1 MNKFNKKDLLYI
13 SILVISFFVFFL
25 IIVNNKY
32 YFGSAVDWYSQHIA
46 FPEYFRSL
54 FYKTKNLFPSF
65 AFHIG
70 SGQNIYNFSY
80 YGFLSPIVLI
90 SYLLPFID
98 MTNYII
104 ISTIV
109 SVLISA
115 VLIYFFIKKHGF
127 SPRIS
132 FLVAF
137 LFLFATS
144 LSFHSHRHI
153 MFINYMPFL
162 IMGFYGVDRKL
173 IKHKSGLLT
182 ISVFLLAMTSYY
194 YSICG
199 IISLVIY
206 GVYRYLSINK
216 EITWKKFFKD
226 GIFFV
231 LPILIGVLMAGII
244 LIPTFYVILNGRGET
259 FNSITLKNLFI
270 PGAHISYFVYD
281 SYGIGLTSIV
291 ILAIINLFNKKNKE
305 QLFLGIVLALTLLF
319 PFINYILNGTMYIDA
334 KVLIPFL
341 PLCIIAIAILFKNL
355 FNNNFNYKRTL
366 IIFILISIF
375 ANFSG
380 YQKILYLID
389 VLVVVGSLLLYKKFK
404 KEIFM
409 VVFLCLV
416 SFIVSVSISK
426 YDELVVK
433 ESAIKET
440 SSIKETIDYITNLDS
455 SYYRINDG
463 LGNTTDNK
471 IYNNL
476 KYYSSTL
483 YSSIYHKGYNKFYYD
498 VMNNNVISRNRVI
511 TSSNNNVLFNIF
523 HGQKYLINK
532 NCKELQGYNYV
543 DKINNICIYQNENVL
558 PIGYASSNVMGEEE
572 YSKIP
577 YPYNVEY
584 LLNNIVVEREA
595 KTDFVSNI
603 KKIDYDLEK
612 LEKENLETSKDNDI
626 YIVTASKKAR
636 MTYKLDEENEN
647 KVLFIRFTMADNP
660 SCSEG
665 DIYITINGNKNK
677 LTCKEWKYHNQ
688 NYVFDYVI
696 ADKNLEKLNISF
708 KEGTY
713 KIKDI
718 EVYSLDYSY
727 IENLRNEV
735 DEFNITK
742 MIDDEIRGN
751 INVLESGYFTI
762 SIPYD
767 KGFRAIV
774 DVEEVEIEKVKNTFM
789 GFKIEKG
796 EHEIRFVYNSPLKNI
811 GIIVSLVG
819 TSLLILTL
827 GLELRKKY

>member
-13 SILVISFFVFFL
+13 SILIISFFIFFL
-25 IIVNNKY
+25 IIVNYKY
-32 YFGSAVDWYSQHIA
+32 YYGSTVDWYSQHIA

-54 FYKTKNLFPSF
+54 FYKTKDLFPSF

-90 SYLLPFID
+90 SYLLPFIN

-104 ISTIV
+104 ISTIT

-115 VLIYFFIKKHGF
+115 ILVYFFIKKHGF
-127 SPRIS
+127 LPRIS

-137 LFLFATS
+137 LFLFTTS
-144 LSFHSHRHI
+144 LTFHSHRHI

-173 IKHKSGLLT
+173 IKQKSTLLA
-182 ISVFLLAMTSYY
+182 ISVFFLAMTSYY

-206 GVYRYLSINK
+206 GIYRYLCVNK
-216 EITWKKFFKD
+216 TITLKKFLKD
-226 GIFFV
+226 GIIFI
-231 LPILIGVLMAGII
+231 LPILIGILMAGIV

-259 FNSITLKNLFI
+259 FNSITLKSLFM
-270 PGAHISYFVYD
+270 PGIHVSYFVYD
-281 SYGIGLTSIV
+281 SYGIGLTSLV

-305 QLFLGIVLALTLLF
+305 QLFLGIILSLTLFF

-355 FNNNFNYKRTL
+355 FNGNFNYKRTL
-366 IIFILISIF
+366 IIFILISLF
-375 ANFSG
+375 ADFSG
-380 YQKILYLID
+380 YQKILYFVD

-404 KEIFM
+404 KDIFM
-409 VVFLCLV
+409 VVFLCV
-416 SFIVSVSISK
+416 ISFTASTSISK
-426 YDELVVK
+426 YDELVTK
-433 ESAIKET
+433 KSALEETTNIKEVV
-440 SSIKETIDYITNLDS
+440 DYITDLDS

-511 TSSNNNVLFNIF
+511 TSSNNNILFNIF

-543 DKINNICIYQNENVL
+543 DKINNICLYQNENVL
-558 PIGYASSNVMGEEE
+558 PIGYASSKIMGEEE
-572 YSKIP
+572 FLKIP

-584 LLNNIVVEREA
+584 LLNNIVIKRDT

-603 KKIDYDLEK
+603 KKIDYNLKK

-626 YIVTASKKAR
+626 YTVTAYQKAR
-636 MTYKLDEENEN
+636 MTYKLDSEN
-647 KVLFIRFTMADNP
+647 KNKILFIRFKMANNP
-660 SCSEG
+660 TCSEG

-696 ADKNLEKLNISF
+696 ADKNLEKLTISF

-727 IENLRNEV
+727 IENLRNDV
-735 DEFNITK
+735 SEFNISK
-742 MIDDEIRGN
+742 MIDDEIKGN
-751 INVLESGYFTI
+751 INVLEDGYFTI

-767 KGFRAIV
+767 IGFKAFV
-774 DVEEVEIEKVKNTFM
+774 DGKEVKIEKVNNTFM

-796 EHEIRFVYNSPLKNI
+796 EHEIRFVYTSPLKNI
-811 GIIVSLVG
+811 GSIVSLFG
-819 TSLLILTL
+819 ISLFILTL
-827 GLELRKKY
+827 VLEARKKY

>member
-13 SILVISFFVFFL
+13 SILIISFFIFFL

-32 YFGSAVDWYSQHIA
+32 YYGSAVDWYSQHIA

-54 FYKTKNLFPSF
+54 FYKTKNLFPDF

-80 YGFLSPIVLI
+80 YGFLSPIVII
-90 SYLLPFID
+90 SYILPFID

-104 ISTIV
+104 FSTII

-115 VLIYFFIKKHGF
+115 ILVYFFIKKHSF

-144 LSFHSHRHI
+144 LTFHSHRHV

-173 IKHKSGLLT
+173 INGKSGLLA

-194 YSICG
+194 YSIGG
-199 IISLVIY
+199 IVSLVIY
-206 GVYRYLSINK
+206 GVYRYLYLNK
-216 EITWKKFFKD
+216 EITFKKFLKD
-226 GIFFV
+226 GILFI
-231 LPILIGVLMAGII
+231 LPILIGVLMAGIV

-259 FNSITLKNLFI
+259 FNTITLKSLLMPSI
-270 PGAHISYFVYD
+270 HISYFVYA

-291 ILAIINLFNKKNKE
+291 ILSIINLFNKKKE
-305 QLFLGIVLALTLLF
+305 QLFLGIILGLTLLF
-319 PFINYILNGTMYIDA
+319 PFINYILNGTMYIDSKA
-334 KVLIPFL
+334 LIPFL
-341 PLCIIAIAILFKNL
+341 PLCIISIAIFFKTLFS
-355 FNNNFNYKRTL
+355 NNFNYKRAL
-366 IIFILISIF
+366 IIFILVSLL
-375 ANFSG
+375 ADFSG

-389 VLVVVGSLLLYKKFK
+389 VLIVIGSLLLYRKFN

-409 VVFLCLV
+409 VVFLCII
-416 SFIVSVSISK
+416 SFLASVSISK
-426 YDELVVK
+426 YDELIIKKNAVK
-433 ESAIKET
+433 ENNNIKEA
-440 SSIKETIDYITNLDS
+440 IDYITSLDS
-455 SYYRINDG
+455 SFYRINDG

-483 YSSIYHKGYNKFYYD
+483 YSSIYNKGYNKFYYD
-498 VMNNNVISRNRVI
+498 VINNNVISRNRVI
-511 TSSNNNVLFNIF
+511 TSSNNNILFNIF

-532 NCKELQGYNYV
+532 NCKELQGYNYIN
-543 DKINNICIYQNENVL
+543 KINKICIYENKNVL
-558 PIGYASSNVMGEEE
+558 PIAYASSKLMNEEDFLN
-572 YSKIP
+572 IP
-577 YPYNVEY
+577 YPYNIEY
-584 LLNNIVVEREA
+584 LLNNIIVKRDSNTE
-595 KTDFVSNI
+595 FVSNI
-603 KKIDYDLEK
+603 KKIDYNLDKIEK
-612 LEKENLETSKDNDI
+612 MNLETFKEKNI
-626 YIVTASKKAR
+626 YKIIAHKKAK
-636 MTYKLDEENEN
+636 MTYNLEEENKN
-647 KVLFIRFTMADNP
+647 KIIFIRFTMAYNP

-665 DIYITINGNKNK
+665 DLFITINGNKNK

-708 KEGTY
+708 SEGTF

-718 EVYSLDYSY
+718 ETYSLDYSY
-727 IENLRNEV
+727 LENIRNNIS
-735 DEFNITK
+735 EFNITK
-742 MIDDEIRGN
+742 MLDDEIEGN
-751 INVLESGYFTI
+751 INVLEDGYFTI

-767 KGFRAIV
+767 QGFSAYV
-774 DVEEVEIEKVKNTFM
+774 DEEEIKIEKVNNTFM

-796 EHEIRFVYNSPLKNI
+796 EHEIKFIYKAPFKNI
-811 GIIVSLVG
+811 GIIVSLSG
-819 TSLLILTL
+819 IILLISVIIW
-827 GLELRKKY
+827 ESRKM

>member
-1 MNKFNKKDLLYI
+1 MNKFSKKDLFYI
-13 SILVISFFVFFL
+13 SVLIISFFIFFL
-25 IIVNNKY
+25 IIINNKY
-32 YFGSAVDWYSQHIA
+32 YYGSAVDWYSQHIA

-54 FYKTKNLFPSF
+54 FYKTKDLFPDF

-80 YGFLSPIVLI
+80 YGFLNPIFLI

-115 VLIYFFIKKHGF
+115 ILVYFFIKKHGF

-132 FLVAF
+132 FLVSF

-173 IKHKSGLLT
+173 IKQKSGLLT

-206 GVYRYLSINK
+206 GVYRYLSNNK
-216 EITWKKFFKD
+216 EITWKKFLKD

-231 LPILIGVLMAGII
+231 LPILIGVLMAGIV

-259 FNSITLKNLFI
+259 FNSITLKSLFM
-270 PGAHISYFVYD
+270 PGIHTSYFVYA

-291 ILAIINLFNKKNKE
+291 ILAVINLFNKKNKE
-305 QLFLGIVLALTLLF
+305 QLFLGIILALTLLF

-355 FNNNFNYKRTL
+355 FNSNFNYKKTL
-366 IIFILISIF
+366 FIFILISLF
-375 ANFSG
+375 ADFSG

-389 VLVVVGSLLLYKKFK
+389 TLVVVGSLLLYKKFK

-409 VVFLCLV
+409 VVFLCIV
-416 SFIVSVSISK
+416 SFTASIGISK
-426 YDELVVK
+426 YDELI
-433 ESAIKET
+433 IKENAIEET
-440 SSIKETIDYITNLDS
+440 NNIKEAVDYITNLDP

-463 LGNTTDNK
+463 LGSNTDNK

-511 TSSNNNVLFNIF
+511 TSSNNNILFNIF

-532 NCKELQGYNYV
+532 NCKKLLGYEYV
-543 DKINNICIYQNENVL
+543 NQINNLCIFQNVNVL
-558 PIGYASSNVMGEEE
+558 PIGYASSKIMSEEE
-572 YSKIP
+572 FEKIP
-577 YPYNVEY
+577 YPYNIEY
-584 LLNNIVVEREA
+584 LLKNIVVKE
-595 KTDFVSNI
+595 KITTKFTSHI
-603 KKIDYDLEK
+603 KKVSFDLKK
-612 LEKENLETSKDNDI
+612 LEKENLETSFANNVYTIIAQKQ
-626 YIVTASKKAR
+626 SK
-636 MTYKLDEENEN
+636 MTYKLDDSFKN
-647 KVLFIRFTMADNP
+647 KILFIRFDIAQNP

-665 DIYITINGNKNK
+665 DIYILINGNKNK

-688 NYVFDYVI
+688 NYTFDYVI
-696 ADKNLEKLNISF
+696 ADKNLDKLNISF

-718 EVYSLDYSY
+718 EVYSLDYTY
-727 IENLRNEV
+727 IDNLRNTV
-735 DEFNITK
+735 DEFIISK
-742 MIDDEIRGN
+742 MINDEIIGN
-751 INVLESGYFTI
+751 ISVKENGYFTI

-767 KGFRAIV
+767 KGFKAFV
-774 DVEEVEIEKVKNTFM
+774 DDEEVEIEKVNNTFM
-789 GFKIEKG
+789 GFKIDKG
-796 EHEIRFVYNSPLKNI
+796 EHKIKFVYKAPLKNI
-811 GIIVSLVG
+811 SIIVSLSG
-819 TSLLILTL
+819 ILLFVIVLVF
-827 GLELRKKY
+827 ESRRK